1 MSHPYESLPEDRFW
15 RTGVADRDA
24 LEITGLWKPKHE
36 IRRRTRIVTAG
47 SCFAQH
53 FAKALV
59 ARRYRWLD
67 YEPGPVGLTP
77 EQRKDYHYGTFSF
90 RTGNIYTPRMLLQWL
105 TWALTDAVPPDE
117 VWEKEGRVYDPF
129 RPGVEPGGFA
139 SAEELYASRRDT
151 LAAIAEAVRG
161 SHVFVFTMGLTEAW
175 QNTAS
180 GVEYAVCP
188 GTVAGQFDAAAH
200 QFVNHGFGALMADM
214 TAALRLMFR
223 ANRRLIALL
232 TVSPVPLTATASGQ
246 HVLTATSHSK
256 SLLRAV
262 ASELVRTQVRVDY
275 FPSYEIIT
283 HPAYRGRFFATNLRS
298 VLPEG
303 VDHVM
308 AQFFR
313 DQAAAFGGETLAP
326 AAARPADAALEDA
339 PEENI
344 PEQEVAPLP
353 EDAPEPE
360 LTEAEEL
367 RCEEE
372 ILAAFAPDQ
381 RHV

>member
-1 MSHPYESLPEDRFW
+1 MSHPYETLPEDRFW
-15 RTGVADRDA
+15 RSAVAGRDA
-24 LEITGLWKPKHE
+24 LEITGLWKPKFQVK
-36 IRRRTRIVTAG
+36 RRTRIVTAG

-53 FAKALV
+53 FSKALV
-59 ARRYRWLD
+59 ARRHRWLD
-67 YEPGPVGLTP
+67 FEPGPAGLTP

-90 RTGNIYTPRMLLQWL
+90 RTGNIYTPRILRQWL
-105 TWALTDAVPPDE
+105 TWALTETAPPEE
-117 VWEKEGRVYDPF
+117 VWERDGRFYDPF

-139 SAEELYASRRDT
+139 SPDELFASRRDT
-151 LAAIAEAVRG
+151 LAAIGAAVRG
-161 SHVFVFTMGLTEAW
+161 TQVFVFTMGLTEAW
-175 QNTAS
+175 QNRAT

-188 GTVAGQFDAAAH
+188 GTVAGRFDPEAH
-200 QFVNHGFGALMADM
+200 QFVNHGFAALMADM
-214 TAALRLMFR
+214 RSALRLMLR
-223 ANRRLIALL
+223 ANRRLLVLL

-262 ASELVRTQVRVDY
+262 AGELAQSQARVDY

-283 HPAYRGRFFATNLRS
+283 HPAYRGRFFAPNLRS

-308 AQFFR
+308 TQFFR
-313 DQAAAFGGETLAP
+313 DQAASFGGEVPAAPVPSQPQMAP
-326 AAARPADAALEDA
+326 A
-339 PEENI
+339 
-344 PEQEVAPLP
+344 QE
-353 EDAPEPE
+353 PEPE

-372 ILAAFAPDQ
+372 ILASFAPDR
-381 RHV
+381 RHG

>member
-1 MSHPYESLPEDRFW
+1 MPHPYQTLPDDRFW
-15 RTGVADRDA
+15 RTAIAERDA
-24 LEITGLWKPKHE
+24 LAISGLWKPKHE

-67 YEPGPVGLTP
+67 FEPGPALLTP
-77 EQRKDYHYGTFSF
+77 EQRRDYHYGTFSF

-105 TWALTDAVPPDE
+105 TWALTGAAPPDE
-117 VWEKEGRVYDPF
+117 VWESGGRFYDPF
-129 RPGVEPGGFA
+129 RPAVEPGGFA
-139 SAEELYASRRDT
+139 TVEELHASRRET
-151 LAAIAEAVRG
+151 LGAIAAAVRG
-161 SHVFVFTMGLTEAW
+161 AHVFVFTMGLTEAW
-175 QNTAS
+175 QNRATGA
-180 GVEYAVCP
+180 EYAVCP
-188 GTVAGQFDAAAH
+188 GTVAGEFDAEAH
-200 QFVNHGFGALMADM
+200 VFVNHRFAALMRDM
-214 TAALRLMFR
+214 TATLKLMFR
-223 ANRRLIALL
+223 ANRRLVVLL

-262 ASELVRTQVRVDY
+262 ASELTLTQARVDY

-283 HPAYRGRFFATNLRS
+283 HPAYRGRFFAPNLRS

-308 AQFFR
+308 TQFFQ
-313 DQAAAFGGETLAP
+313 DQAAAFDGVGAPSPMIDPAVALLADVVS
-326 AAARPADAALEDA
+326 ASEST
-339 PEENI
+339 
-344 PEQEVAPLP
+344 
-353 EDAPEPE
+353 EPE

-381 RHV
+381 RNA

>member
-1 MSHPYESLPEDRFW
+1 MSHPYETLPEDRFW
-15 RTGVADRDA
+15 RTAVAERDA
-24 LEITGLWKPKHE
+24 LAITGLWKPRLK
-36 IRRRTRIVTAG
+36 IQRRTRIVTAG

-53 FAKALV
+53 FSKALV

-67 YEPGPVGLTP
+67 YEPGPAGLTA

-105 TWALTDAVPPDE
+105 VWALTDTKVPEE
-117 VWEKEGRVYDPF
+117 VWEKDGRVFDPF

-139 SAEELYASRRDT
+139 SAEELYLSRADT
-151 LAAIAEAVRG
+151 LAAIAAAVRG
-161 SHVFVFTMGLTEAW
+161 TQVFVFTMGLTEGW
-175 QNTAS
+175 QDKET

-188 GTVAGQFDAAAH
+188 GTVAGRFDADRH
-200 QFVNHGFGALMADM
+200 GFVNHGFAALYRDM
-214 TAALRLMFR
+214 TAAIRLMYR
-223 ANRRLIALL
+223 ANRSVKVLL
-232 TVSPVPLTATASGQ
+232 TVSPVPLTATASGT

-262 ASELVRTQVRVDY
+262 ASELVAAQARVDY

-283 HPAYRGRFFATNLRS
+283 HPAYRGRFFAANMRS

-308 AQFFR
+308 GQFFL
-313 DQAAAFGGETLAP
+313 DQAAAFGGASVVPPVIAP
-326 AAARPADAALEDA
+326 PSEATEP
-339 PEENI
+339 
-344 PEQEVAPLP
+344 
-353 EDAPEPE
+353 PEPV
-360 LTEAEEL
+360 LSEAEEL

-372 ILAAFAPDQ
+372 ILAAFAPDL
-381 RHV
+381 RHG

>member
-1 MSHPYESLPEDRFW
+1 MPHPYETLPEDRFW
-15 RTGVADRDA
+15 RTAVADRDA
-24 LEITGLWKPKHE
+24 MEISGLWKPKYAV
-36 IRRRTRIVTAG
+36 RRRTRIVTAG

-59 ARRYRWLD
+59 ARRYRWVD
-67 YEPGPVGLTP
+67 FEPGPAGLTP
-77 EQRKDYHYGTFSF
+77 AQRHDYHYGTFSF

-105 TWALTDAVPPDE
+105 TWALTGAEPPEE
-117 VWEKEGRVYDPF
+117 VWESGGRFYDPF

-139 SAEELYASRRDT
+139 SVDELQASRRDT
-151 LAAIAEAVRG
+151 LAAIAAAVKG
-161 SHVFVFTMGLTEAW
+161 ADVFVFTMGLTEAW
-175 QNTAS
+175 QSRAS

-188 GTVAGQFDAAAH
+188 GTVAGEFDPEAH
-200 QFVNHGFGALMADM
+200 VFVNHGFAALMADM

-223 ANRRLIALL
+223 TNRRLMVLL
-232 TVSPVPLTATASGQ
+232 TVSPVPLTATASGN

-262 ASELVRTQVRVDY
+262 ASELTRDQVRVDY

-283 HPAYRGRFFATNLRS
+283 HPAYRGRFFAPNLRS

-308 AQFFR
+308 SNFFR
-313 DQAAAFGGETLAP
+313 DQAAAFGEAGTPAP
-326 AAARPADAALEDA
+326 IVEPSPLSDEPA
-339 PEENI
+339 
-344 PEQEVAPLP
+344 
-353 EDAPEPE
+353 EPE

-381 RHV
+381 RNA

>member
-1 MSHPYESLPEDRFW
+1 MSHPYETLPEDRFW
-15 RTGVADRDA
+15 RPAVADRDA
-24 LEITGLWKPKHE
+24 LEITGLWSPRHPIK
-36 IRRRTRIVTAG
+36 RRTRIVTAG

-53 FAKALV
+53 FSKALV

-67 YEPGPVGLTP
+67 FEPGPVGLTA

-105 TWALTDAVPPDE
+105 TWALTEAEPPGE
-117 VWEKEGRVYDPF
+117 VWEKDGRFYDPF
-129 RPGVEPGGFA
+129 RPGVEPGGFV
-139 SAEELYASRRDT
+139 SVEELSRSRTET
-151 LAAIAEAVRG
+151 LAAIAAAVRG
-161 SHVFVFTMGLTEAW
+161 AQVFVFTMGLTEAW
-175 QNTAS
+175 QDRAT

-188 GTVAGQFDAAAH
+188 GTVAGRFDAERH
-200 QFVNHGFGALMADM
+200 VFVNHGFGTLMGDM

-223 ANRRLIALL
+223 ANRGLKVLL
-232 TVSPVPLTATASGQ
+232 TVSPVPLTATASGN

-262 ASELVRTQVRVDY
+262 ASEIVAAQARVDY

-283 HPAYRGRFFATNLRS
+283 HPAYRGRFFAPNLRS
-298 VLPEG
+298 VLSEG

-313 DQAAAFGGETLAP
+313 DQAVAFGGEAAVPPAPAP
-326 AAARPADAALEDA
+326 AAV
-339 PEENI
+339 EE
-344 PEQEVAPLP
+344 
-353 EDAPEPE
+353 APEPE
-360 LTEAEEL
+360 LSEAEEL

-372 ILAAFAPDQ
+372 SLAAFAPERRDG
-381 RHV
+381 

>member
-1 MSHPYESLPEDRFW
+1 MSHPYETLPDDRFW
-15 RTGVADRDA
+15 RTAVAERDA
-24 LEITGLWKPKHE
+24 LDISGLWKPKYE

-53 FAKALV
+53 FSKALV

-67 YEPGPVGLTP
+67 FEPGPVGLTA
-77 EQRKDYHYGTFSF
+77 EQRRDYHYGTFSF

-105 TWALTDAVPPDE
+105 TWALGGAAMPDE
-117 VWEKEGRVYDPF
+117 VWEREGRFFDPF

-139 SAEELYASRRDT
+139 SAEELYASRRET
-151 LAAIAEAVRG
+151 LAAIAAAVRRA
-161 SHVFVFTMGLTEAW
+161 HVFVFTMGLTEAW
-175 QNTAS
+175 ANKVA
-180 GVEYAVCP
+180 GYEYAVCP
-188 GTVAGQFDAAAH
+188 GTVAGTFDATAH
-200 QFVNHGFGALMADM
+200 GFVNHGFTGLMSDM
-214 TAALRLMFR
+214 TAALKLMFS
-223 ANRRLIALL
+223 ANRRILVLL

-262 ASELVRTQVRVDY
+262 ASDLVQTQMRVDY

-283 HPAYRGRFFATNLRS
+283 HPVYRGRFFAANQRS
-298 VLPEG
+298 VLPDG

-308 AQFFR
+308 TQFFR
-313 DQAAAFGGETLAP
+313 DQADAFGGE
-326 AAARPADAALEDA
+326 
-339 PEENI
+339 
-344 PEQEVAPLP
+344 APLP
-353 EDAPEPE
+353 PLVSKAARSARDEPTEAEQE

-372 ILAAFAPDQ
+372 ILAAFAPD
-381 RHV
+381 RNHD

>member
-1 MSHPYESLPEDRFW
+1 MSHPYETLPEDRFW

-24 LEITGLWKPKHE
+24 LDITGLWKPKHE

-67 YEPGPVGLTP
+67 YEPGPAGLTP

-105 TWALTDAVPPDE
+105 TWALTDAEPPQE
-117 VWEKEGRVYDPF
+117 VWEKDGRFFDPF

-139 SAEELYASRRDT
+139 SAQELHASRRDT
-151 LAAIAEAVRG
+151 LRAIAEAVRG

-188 GTVAGQFDAAAH
+188 GTMAGEFDPEAH
-200 QFVNHGFGALMADM
+200 KFVNHGFGALMGDM
-214 TAALRLMFR
+214 T
-223 ANRRLIALL
+223 
-232 TVSPVPLTATASGQ
+232 
-246 HVLTATSHSK
+246 VLTATSHSK
-256 SLLRAV
+256 SILRAV
-262 ASELVRTQVRVDY
+262 ASELTQTQVRVDY

-283 HPAYRGRFFATNLRS
+283 HPAYKGRFFAPNLRS

-313 DQAAAFGGETLAP
+313 DQAAAFDGETV
-326 AAARPADAALEDA
+326 AAQSGAIPPEDA
-339 PEENI
+339 LLPD
-344 PEQEVAPLP
+344 PPAPAPLP
-353 EDAPEPE
+353 PEALPEEALEPE
-360 LTEAEEL
+360 LSEAEEL

-381 RHV
+381 RHG

>member
-1 MSHPYESLPEDRFW
+1 MPHPYETLPEDRFW

-24 LEITGLWKPKHE
+24 LDITGLWKPKHE

-67 YEPGPVGLTP
+67 YEPGPAGLTP

-105 TWALTDAVPPDE
+105 SWSLTDAAPPDE
-117 VWEKEGRVYDPF
+117 VWEKDGRFYDPF

-139 SAEELYASRRDT
+139 SPEELQSSRRDT
-151 LAAIAEAVRG
+151 LRAMAEAVRG
-161 SHVFVFTMGLTEAW
+161 AHVFVFTMGLTEAW
-175 QNTAS
+175 LNKTT

-188 GTVAGQFDAAAH
+188 GTVAGTFDAEVH
-200 QFVNHGFGALMADM
+200 GFVNHGFGALMGDM

-223 ANRRLIALL
+223 ANRRLIVLL

-246 HVLTATSHSK
+246 HVLTATSQSK
-256 SLLRAV
+256 SMLRAV
-262 ASELVRTQVRVDY
+262 ASELTQTQVRVDY

-283 HPAYRGRFFATNLRS
+283 HPAYRGRFFAPNLRS
-298 VLPEG
+298 VLSEG

-308 AQFFR
+308 TQFFR
-313 DQAAAFGGETLAP
+313 DQAAAFDGEAVTPQSSAIP
-326 AAARPADAALEDA
+326 PEDA
-339 PEENI
+339 LLPD
-344 PEQEVAPLP
+344 PPAPAPLP
-353 EDAPEPE
+353 PEALPEEAMEPE
-360 LTEAEEL
+360 LSEAEEL

-381 RHV
+381 RHG

>member
-1 MSHPYESLPEDRFW
+1 MSHPYEALPNDRFW
-15 RTGVADRDA
+15 RTSVADRHA
-24 LEITGLWKPKHE
+24 LDITGLWKPKYE
-36 IRRRTRIVTAG
+36 VRRRTRIVTAG

-53 FAKALV
+53 FSKALV
-59 ARRYRWLD
+59 ARRYTWLD
-67 YEPGPVGLTP
+67 YEPGPAGMTP

-105 TWALTDAVPPDE
+105 TWALTPAEPPEE
-117 VWEKEGRVYDPF
+117 VWEKDGQFYDPF
-129 RPGVEPGGFA
+129 RPAVEPGGFA
-139 SAEELYASRRDT
+139 SPEELYRSRNDT
-151 LAAIAEAVRG
+151 LAAIAAAVRG
-161 SHVFVFTMGLTEAW
+161 SNIFVFTMGLTEAW
-175 QNTAS
+175 QNAAT

-188 GTVAGQFDAAAH
+188 GTIAGRFDAAAH
-200 QFVNHGFGALMADM
+200 RFVNHSFALLMGDM
-214 TAALRLMFR
+214 TDSLRLMFR
-223 ANRRLIALL
+223 ANRRLQVLL

-262 ASELVRTQVRVDY
+262 ASELTQSQVRVDY

-283 HPAYRGRFFATNLRS
+283 HPAYRGRFFAQNLRS
-298 VLPEG
+298 VLPDG

-308 AQFFR
+308 GQFFH
-313 DQAAAFGGETLAP
+313 DQAVAFPDTVP
-326 AAARPADAALEDA
+326 TAALAE
-339 PEENI
+339 
-344 PEQEVAPLP
+344 APLDDPLPP
-353 EDAPEPE
+353 EPPLPVILQEEESEPE

-381 RHV
+381 RHD

>member
-1 MSHPYESLPEDRFW
+1 MSHPYETLPEDRFW
-15 RTGVADRDA
+15 RSAVAERGA
-24 LEITGLWKPKHE
+24 LEITGLWKPRHR
-36 IRRRTRIVTAG
+36 IGRRTRIVTAG

-53 FAKALV
+53 FARALV

-67 YEPGPVGLTP
+67 FEPGPAGLTP
-77 EQRKDYHYGTFSF
+77 AQRKDYHYGTFSF
-90 RTGNIYTPRMLLQWL
+90 RTGNIYTPRMLRQWL
-105 TWALTDAVPPDE
+105 TWALTETPVPEE
-117 VWEKEGRVYDPF
+117 VWERDGRFYDPF
-129 RPGVEPGGFA
+129 RPGVEPGGFV
-139 SAEELYASRRDT
+139 SPDELYASRRET
-151 LAAIAEAVRG
+151 LAAIAAAVRG
-161 SHVFVFTMGLTEAW
+161 AQVFVFTMGLTEAW
-175 QNTAS
+175 MNKAT

-188 GTVAGQFDAAAH
+188 GTVAGAFDAEAH
-200 QFVNHGFGALMADM
+200 GFVNHGFGALMADM
-214 TAALRLMFR
+214 VASLRLMAR
-223 ANRRLIALL
+223 ANRRLGLLL

-256 SLLRAV
+256 SMLRAV
-262 ASELVRTQVRVDY
+262 ASEMVAAQPRVDY

-283 HPAYRGRFFATNLRS
+283 HPAYRGRFFAPNLRS

-313 DQAAAFGGETLAP
+313 DQAAAFGGEAPAPP
-326 AAARPADAALEDA
+326 AAATGAA
-339 PEENI
+339 PEPVEA
-344 PEQEVAPLP
+344 Q
-353 EDAPEPE
+353 EPE

-381 RHV
+381 RHG

>member
-1 MSHPYESLPEDRFW
+1 MRSSARF
-15 RTGVADRDA
+15 
-24 LEITGLWKPKHE
+24 
-36 IRRRTRIVTAG
+36 
-47 SCFAQH
+47 
-53 FAKALV
+53 
-59 ARRYRWLD
+59 
-67 YEPGPVGLTP
+67 
-77 EQRKDYHYGTFSF
+77 
-90 RTGNIYTPRMLLQWL
+90 
-105 TWALTDAVPPDE
+105 
-117 VWEKEGRVYDPF
+117 YDPF

-139 SAEELYASRRDT
+139 SREELWASRRDT
-151 LAAIAEAVRG
+151 LKAIAEAVRG

-175 QNTAS
+175 ANKAT

-188 GTVAGQFDAAAH
+188 GTVAGAFDAEAH
-200 QFVNHGFGALMADM
+200 LFVSHGFGALMGDM

-223 ANRRLIALL
+223 ANRRLIVLL

-256 SLLRAV
+256 SMLRAV
-262 ASELVRTQVRVDY
+262 ASELVQTQARVDY

-283 HPAYRGRFFATNLRS
+283 HPAYRGRFFAPNMRS

-313 DQAAAFGGETLAP
+313 DQAAAYGGEVAAAP
-326 AAARPADAALEDA
+326 AVVPAA
-339 PEENI
+339 PEE
-344 PEQEVAPLP
+344 VS
-353 EDAPEPE
+353 EPE
-360 LTEAEEL
+360 MTEAEEL

-381 RHV
+381 RHG

>member
-1 MSHPYESLPEDRFW
+1 MPHPYETLPEDRFW
-15 RTGVADRDA
+15 RTAVADRDA
-24 LEITGLWKPKHE
+24 LEIAGLWKPRYQ
-36 IRRRTRIVTAG
+36 IGRRTGIVTAG

-67 YEPGPVGLTP
+67 FEPGPAGLSAQ
-77 EQRKDYHYGTFSF
+77 QRKDYHYGTFSF
-90 RTGNIYTPRMLLQWL
+90 RTGNIYTPKMLRQWL
-105 TWALTDAVPPDE
+105 TWALTDTPVPGE
-117 VWEKEGRVYDPF
+117 VWEKDGRFYDPF
-129 RPGVEPGGFA
+129 RPGVEPGGFV
-139 SAEELYASRRDT
+139 SPEELYASRRET
-151 LAAIAEAVRG
+151 LAAIAAAVRG
-161 SHVFVFTMGLTEAW
+161 ANVLVFTMGLTEAW
-175 QNTAS
+175 VNKVT

-188 GTVAGQFDAAAH
+188 GTVAGVFDDEAH
-200 QFVNHGFGALMADM
+200 GFVNHGFAALMADM
-214 TAALRLMFR
+214 VASLRLIVR
-223 ANRRLIALL
+223 ANRRLGILL
-232 TVSPVPLTATASGQ
+232 TVSPVPLTATASGS

-262 ASELVRTQVRVDY
+262 ASELARAHPRVDY

-283 HPAYRGRFFATNLRS
+283 HPAYRGRFFAANLRS

-308 AQFFR
+308 TQFFR
-313 DQAAAFGGETLAP
+313 DQAAAFGSAGAAP
-326 AAARPADAALEDA
+326 PTAPPAPPPDPVE
-339 PEENI
+339 P
-344 PEQEVAPLP
+344 V
-353 EDAPEPE
+353 EPE

-381 RHV
+381 RHG

>member
-1 MSHPYESLPEDRFW
+1 MSHPYETLPDDRFW
-15 RTGVADRDA
+15 RTAVAERDA
-24 LEITGLWKPKHE
+24 LDISGLWKPRYE

-53 FAKALV
+53 FSKALV

-67 YEPGPVGLTP
+67 FEPGPVGLTA
-77 EQRKDYHYGTFSF
+77 EQRRDYHYGTFSF

-105 TWALTDAVPPDE
+105 TWALGGAAMPDE
-117 VWEKEGRVYDPF
+117 VWEREGKFYDPF

-139 SAEELYASRRDT
+139 SVEELHASRRET
-151 LAAIAEAVRG
+151 LAAIAAAVRG
-161 SHVFVFTMGLTEAW
+161 AHVLVFTMGLTEAW
-175 QNTAS
+175 ENKAA
-180 GVEYAVCP
+180 GYEYAVCP
-188 GTVAGQFDAAAH
+188 GTVAGTFDATAH
-200 QFVNHGFGALMADM
+200 GFVNHGFTGLMSDM
-214 TAALRLMFR
+214 TAALKLMFS
-223 ANRRLIALL
+223 ANRRILVLL

-262 ASELVRTQVRVDY
+262 ASELVQTQKRVDY

-283 HPAYRGRFFATNLRS
+283 HPAYRGRFFAANQRS

-308 AQFFR
+308 MQFFR
-313 DQAAAFGGETLAP
+313 DQADAFGGE
-326 AAARPADAALEDA
+326 
-339 PEENI
+339 
-344 PEQEVAPLP
+344 APLP
-353 EDAPEPE
+353 PLASKAARAARDEPTEAEQE

-372 ILAAFAPDQ
+372 ILAAFAPD
-381 RHV
+381 RNDD

>member
-1 MSHPYESLPEDRFW
+1 MSHPYESLPEDSFW
-15 RTGVADRDA
+15 RTAVAERDA
-24 LEITGLWKPKHE
+24 LEIVGLWKPKVQVK
-36 IRRRTRIVTAG
+36 RRTRIVTAG

-53 FAKALV
+53 FSKALV

-67 YEPGPVGLTP
+67 FEPGPAGLTA
-77 EQRKDYHYGTFSF
+77 EQRRDYHYGTFSF

-105 TWALTDAVPPDE
+105 TWALTDAQPPGE
-117 VWEKEGRVYDPF
+117 VWEKDGRFYDPF
-129 RPGVEPGGFA
+129 RPGVEPGGFV
-139 SAEELYASRRDT
+139 SVDEMLRSRADT
-151 LAAIAEAVRG
+151 LVAIAEAIRG
-161 SHVFVFTMGLTEAW
+161 TQVFVFTMGLTEAW
-175 QNTAS
+175 QDRSSN
-180 GVEYAVCP
+180 VEYAVCP
-188 GTVAGQFDAAAH
+188 GTVAGRFDSEAH
-200 QFVNHGFGALMADM
+200 VFVNHGFAALMGDM
-214 TAALRLMFR
+214 TAALRLMYR
-223 ANRRLIALL
+223 ANRSLKVLL

-262 ASELVRTQVRVDY
+262 AAEIVATQARVDY

-283 HPAYRGRFFATNLRS
+283 HPAYRGRFFAPNLRS

-313 DQAAAFGGETLAP
+313 DQAAAFGGEAVLPPAP
-326 AAARPADAALEDA
+326 PPAPPQP
-339 PEENI
+339 PEAE
-344 PEQEVAPLP
+344 ES
-353 EDAPEPE
+353 PEPE

-372 ILAAFAPDQ
+372 ILAAFAPDL
-381 RHV
+381 RHG

>member
-1 MSHPYESLPEDRFW
+1 MTHPYESLPEDRFW
-15 RTGVADRDA
+15 RTAVAERDA
-24 LEITGLWKPKHE
+24 LGITGLWKPKYA
-36 IRRRTRIVTAG
+36 IARRTRIVTAG

-53 FAKALV
+53 FSKALV
-59 ARRYRWLD
+59 TRRYRWLD
-67 YEPGPVGLTP
+67 FEPGPAWLTP

-117 VWEKEGRVYDPF
+117 VWERDGRFYDPF

-139 SAEELYASRRDT
+139 SAEELHASRRDT
-151 LAAIAEAVRG
+151 LRAIAEAVRG
-161 SHVFVFTMGLTEAW
+161 SHVFVFTMGLTEGW
-175 QNTAS
+175 QDTAT

-188 GTVAGQFDAAAH
+188 GTMAGEFDAERH
-200 QFVNHGFGALMADM
+200 VFVNHGFATLMREM
-214 TAALRLMFR
+214 TLALRLMFR
-223 ANRRLIALL
+223 ANRRLLALL

-262 ASELVRTQVRVDY
+262 ASELVQGQPRVDY

-283 HPAYRGRFFATNLRS
+283 HPAYKGRFFAPNLRS

-313 DQAAAFGGETLAP
+313 DQAAAFGGETGV
-326 AAARPADAALEDA
+326 A
-339 PEENI
+339 PE
-344 PEQEVAPLP
+344 PLLP
-353 EDAPEPE
+353 EPAPPVLDEAPEPE

-372 ILAAFAPDQ
+372 ILAAFAPVA
-381 RHV
+381 RHD